1 MREFIHY
8 ADQAFILY
16 SDRQST
22 NLLPGSPL
30 LKPLGALVRATPQDA
45 EKELVMQWYECI
57 KIYGKKDGLTPR
69 TVPAVYG
76 HQINQ
81 DGPLLGC
88 AGQESIL
95 ILSLIHS
102 KTELK
107 PQLVATREFQAM
119 ASISSTLNFLSMGT
133 EDVMVENPGKVIFNF
148 SRLPNQHSICCNGL
162 HSWLQRGA
170 KKRIVRLIVLRVSP
184 HQQIKQLV
192 RTL

>member
-1 MREFIHY
+1 MKRFLTPILALTLLTPLILAENSRAIAGQKCRGCSGKIRIRNINEGIHPVRGSS
-8 ADQAFILY
+8 IHPVLG
-16 SDRQST
+16 ST
-22 NLLPGSPL
+22 IH
-30 LKPLGALVRATPQDA
+30 KPASWFTIAEASGRACASNATRCRKRARDA
-45 EKELVMQWYECI
+45 MIRMYKNIWE
-57 KIYGKKDGLTPR
+57 KDGLTPR

-148 SRLPNQHSICCNGL
+148 FP
-162 HSWLQRGA
+162 A
-170 KKRIVRLIVLRVSP
+170 
-184 HQQIKQLV
+184 
-192 RTL
+192 T